1 MVEQLGVVCPLL
13 LVDKGIQLAMG
24 EEHPKLGQHSQ
35 QAVVTL
41 QRYVVFPVEFNVDGL
56 HRLVL

>member
-1 MVEQLGVVCPLL
+1 MVGRLGVVCHLL

-35 QAVVTL
+35 LAVAVKF
-41 QRYVVFPVEFNVDGL
+41 QRYVMVHFYVT
-56 HRLVL
+56 